1 MADGKEVA
9 VVETSTANPKQA
21 VNVIDNIE
29 NVSAF
34 NTPTQTLQENPAIF
48 KQQEN
53 NSFFNS
59 DAWNA
64 FKSNP
69 MRAFNPGKYP
79 AFASIES
86 VADIPIYTS
95 TVDRYGEAIA
105 KRKQA
110 THSTYAKSDNVF
122 GRAVDAYNA
131 QRYDLRAKKAHKE
144 LSDGIRDGDEAKI
157 STAKLK
163 YQSERRKSYEEVIPY
178 TNKTANTFMRL
189 LARILP
195 VMTGVIIVVLI
206 YWLFM
211 GVKKVCTP
219 ELWEQSKN
227 KVQQD

>member
-1 MADGKEVA
+1 MKKYIWIICILFWSFAAAAHLQPTTHNDTSIEEVA
-9 VVETSTANPKQA
+9 IKLITPSTLNKEPQR
-21 VNVIDNIE
+21 V
-29 NVSAF
+29 
-34 NTPTQTLQENPAIF
+34 
-48 KQQEN
+48 
-53 NSFFNS
+53 
-59 DAWNA
+59 
-64 FKSNP
+64 FKSGP
-69 MRAFNPGKYP
+69 IRAFEPKYP
-79 AFASIES
+79 DSAAIEPAASNP
-86 VADIPIYTS
+86 VYTS

-163 YQSERRKSYEEVIPY
+163 YQSERRKSYEEGIPY

>member
-1 MADGKEVA
+1 MKKYIWIICTLFWSFAAAAHLQPTSHNDTSIEEVA
-9 VVETSTANPKQA
+9 IKLITPSPLNKEPQRVV
-21 VNVIDNIE
+21 
-29 NVSAF
+29 
-34 NTPTQTLQENPAIF
+34 
-48 KQQEN
+48 
-53 NSFFNS
+53 
-59 DAWNA
+59 
-64 FKSNP
+64 KSGP
-69 MRAFNPGKYP
+69 IRAFNPGKNP

-110 THSTYAKSDNVF
+110 THSTYAKADNWV
-122 GRAVDAYNA
+122 GRVAQAYNA

-144 LSDGIRDGDEAKI
+144 LSDAIRDGDEAKI

-163 YQSERRKSYEEVIPY
+163 YQSERRKLYEEGMPY

-206 YWLFM
+206 YWLFI
-211 GVKKVCTP
+211 GVKKVCNP

>member
-1 MADGKEVA
+1 MAVTFLQGIETMKKYIWIICTLFWSFAAAAHLQPTSHNDTSIEEVA
-9 VVETSTANPKQA
+9 IKLITPSTLNKEPQR
-21 VNVIDNIE
+21 
-29 NVSAF
+29 
-34 NTPTQTLQENPAIF
+34 
-48 KQQEN
+48 
-53 NSFFNS
+53 
-59 DAWNA
+59 A
-64 FKSNP
+64 FKSDP
-69 MRAFNPGKYP
+69 IRAFEPKYP
-79 AFASIES
+79 GSAAIEPAASNP
-86 VADIPIYTS
+86 VYTS

-144 LSDGIRDGDEAKI
+144 LSDAIRDGDEAKI

-163 YQSERRKSYEEVIPY
+163 YQSERRKSYEEGTPY

-195 VMTGVIIVVLI
+195 VMTGVIIVGLI

-211 GVKKVCTP
+211 GVKKVCNP